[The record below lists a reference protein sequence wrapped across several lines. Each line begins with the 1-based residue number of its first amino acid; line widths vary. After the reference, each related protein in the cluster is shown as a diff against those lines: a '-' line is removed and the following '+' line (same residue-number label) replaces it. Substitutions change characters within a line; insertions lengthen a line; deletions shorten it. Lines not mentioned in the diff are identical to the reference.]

1 MKILIAIFVVFVI
14 NSILELI
21 LIKKKKNGKIK
32 NKGE

>member
-21 LIKKKKNGKIK
+21 LIKNKKNGKRK
-32 NKGE
+32 KKGE